1 MEVYE
6 GKIENQRGRRV
17 SVKIIDYANVLKF
30 QEEVVFFIIAPKR
43 VEISYDSYSYYR
55 KRLEEIANARNIL
68 LP

>member
-30 QEEVVFFIIAPKR
+30 QEEVVF
-43 VEISYDSYSYYR
+43 
-55 KRLEEIANARNIL
+55 L
-68 LP
+68 L